1 MYSQTQLDRSPSP
14 VGSLDHVLINAVS
27 LPACQQ
33 NVSQP
38 PQAGSWGHWRIASW
52 ELTPLRIASWKLTP
66 LVFAIG
72 LLACGVVQQSCAQS
86 VNLVE
91 AEESAFQAAVGR
103 VAASVVQIE
112 TFGGLERVGEEL
124 VAEGPT
130 TGTVVAADGWIVSTL
145 YSFRQQP
152 ASILV
157 TLPDGKRAAARIVA
171 RDFSR
176 EVALLKVDVDQPLPV
191 AEFAPKAD
199 VRVGQWAMALGKTY
213 DKITVSQSVGIVSA
227 VDRAYGKAIQ
237 TDAKVSPI
245 NYGGPLVDLT
255 GRVMGILSPISP
267 GTFLEGDSSQLY
279 DSGIGFAIPI
289 QDIVDRLDKLQQ
301 GQDIHAGKL
310 GVVSANQNEFLGP
323 VRITGAAPGSPAAK
337 VHMQAGDVIVAA
349 GEEPVSMLYQLK
361 QALGAVDAGQSLAVT
376 VQRAGERLTF
386 EPTLVDKIPV
396 YRRRYLGLRLRAVDQ
411 GLRIEHVEP
420 NSPAQRAA
428 LTAGQTITQC
438 NDQSLQSTSDLQNIL
453 AVAELDTPLT
463 LQLLPVEA
471 GDVPQTQAVDTQ
483 VVELLAETWPVELA
497 DSLPE
502 LEDRADQAGDANQEC
517 EVVDVVLGDFPNKA
531 FAIIPPASAE
541 RNLGLLIV
549 YPEPGELDRVKTKAY
564 WSAFCRDYGWIVA
577 VINSGDP
584 GGWSREEIGLGG
596 RVIGRLSNNYQIDKS
611 RTVVCGLG
619 IGGRI
624 ALSSALMENQRVSG
638 ALTVGTDL
646 KGLGWPQANAPMQS
660 IDFLLIGQA
669 NQLNTVADSLSKLG
683 YSANTLDAPNL
694 EVGKWETFPQPAMQR
709 WLEGL
714 ARF

>member
-1 MYSQTQLDRSPSP
+1 MRLEYREYALHSQTQLERSQSP
-14 VGSLDHVLINAVS
+14 IGSLNRVLIKDEVSIPAAHRNA
-27 LPACQQ
+27 
-33 NVSQP
+33 SQP
-38 PQAGSWGHWRIASW
+38 SQAGS
-52 ELTPLRIASWKLTP
+52 LRRLGIASWKHTP
-66 LVFAIG
+66 LVLAIG
-72 LLACGVVQQSCAQS
+72 LLAFGGLRQCCAQS

-91 AEESAFQAAVGR
+91 AEESAFRAAVER
-103 VAASVVQIE
+103 VAASVVLIE

-124 VAEGPT
+124 IAEGPT

-157 TLPDGKRAAARIVA
+157 TLPDGQRAAARIVA

-199 VRVGQWAMALGKTY
+199 VRVGQWAVALGKTY
-213 DKITVSQSVGIVSA
+213 DKIAVSQSVGIVSA

-245 NYGGPLVDLT
+245 NYGGPLVDLA

-289 QDIVDRLDKLQQ
+289 QDIVDRLDELQR

-349 GEEPVSMLYQLK
+349 GGEPVAMLYQLK
-361 QALGAVDAGQSLAVT
+361 QALGPVDAGQSLAVT
-376 VQRAGERLTF
+376 VERAGERLTF
-386 EPTLVDKIPV
+386 EPELVDKIPV
-396 YRRRYLGLRLRAVDQ
+396 YRRRYLGLRLKPVDQ
-411 GLRIEHVEP
+411 GLRIEQVEAD
-420 NSPAQRAA
+420 SPAERAA

-438 NDQSLQSTSDLQNIL
+438 NHQPLQSTSDLQNIL

-463 LQLLPVEA
+463 LHVLPVDA
-471 GDVPQTQAVDTQ
+471 GDGRQSR
-483 VVELLAETWPVELA
+483 VVELLAGTWPIELSDGLPALEGQA
-497 DSLPE
+497 DKS
-502 LEDRADQAGDANQEC
+502 GDADQEC

-531 FAIIPPASAE
+531 YAIVPPASAE

-577 VINSGDP
+577 VINSGDSS
-584 GGWSREEIGLGG
+584 GWSREEIGLGG
-596 RVIGRLSNNYQIDKS
+596 RVIGRLSNNYHIDKS
-611 RTVVCGLG
+611 RTVMSGLG

-660 IDFLLIGQA
+660 IDFLLIGDVE
-669 NQLNTVADSLSKLG
+669 QLATVADSLSKMG
-683 YSANTLDAPNL
+683 YAANALAAPNL
-694 EVGKWETFPQPAMQR
+694 EVGRWESFPTQAMHQ